1 MSQVRRVLNTIRG
14 QSYQDA
20 IMMLEYMPYRACE
33 PILST
38 LLSAAA
44 NAANNNG
51 ADKNKLYVAETFANN
66 GPVLKR
72 MMARARGR
80 ADQIRKPTFHLTI
93 RVQEMDAAQMR
104 ALKSKKKKGKRR
116 GQRQPEK
123 STAKR

>member
-1 MSQVRRVLNTIRG
+1 
-14 QSYQDA
+14 
-20 IMMLEYMPYRACE
+20 MMLEYMPYRACE